1 MPLLAGGFDEGEE
14 RGRQFHETDGGIG
27 WCIVLL
33 WVSMIGRGN
42 LLRMMSLVEWN
53 ISWFFG
59 FGTLSAWER
68 RVFRPCLVSCGCTAK
83 RTHTHKPHTRTH
95 ARTIHHTQSGSGRTH
110 TKSFHSP
117 RSPPTPY
124 TQDSYRASTS
134 LRPFLSSARC
144 EIPVH
149 RTRLIH
155 RLLPRHH

>member
-68 RVFRPCLVSCGCTAK
+68 REFHGSAQASLKVGCTDLF
-83 RTHTHKPHTRTH
+83 PLLS
-95 ARTIHHTQSGSGRTH
+95 I
-110 TKSFHSP
+110 
-117 RSPPTPY
+117 
-124 TQDSYRASTS
+124 
-134 LRPFLSSARC
+134 LRIQMSQF
-144 EIPVH
+144 
-149 RTRLIH
+149 
-155 RLLPRHH
+155 